1 MDKNFQIVT
10 MYLVEKSLMLLLS
23 LLSLLPRSL
32 LSLLSLLSSSRQKI
46 SASVRAPGQSFL
58 SIREFQARHP

>member
-1 MDKNFQIVT
+1 
-10 MYLVEKSLMLLLS
+10 MLLLSLLS

-32 LSLLSLLSSSRQKI
+32 LLLSLLSSSRQKI

-58 SIREFQARHP
+58 SVREFQARHP